1 MKGSVFFRRNTFVL
15 VQILLVLL
23 VCFVGAAMAASGE
36 GKHGAEATGWG
47 ATDTYRV
54 INFAVLFIALFF
66 ILKKPVSQ
74 TLNGRIKGIKT
85 ELEGLEAKKK
95 EAEKKLAEY
104 NQQIASLDR
113 EVEKIIS
120 EYIKQGKAAG
130 ERILE
135 ESKKAAEK
143 LEDQARKNIEN
154 EFKNAK
160 LKLQKDILE
169 KALTKAEE
177 LLKKKITS
185 EDHNRL
191 VDEYLDKVVA

>member
-1 MKGSVFFRRNTFVL
+1 MKGSVFFRRNAFVL
-15 VQILLVLL
+15 IQIVLVIL
-23 VCFVGAAMAASGE
+23 VCFAGVALASSGGGE
-36 GKHGAEATGWG
+36 QGAEAKGWG

-66 ILKKPVSQ
+66 ILKKPVSKA
-74 TLNGRIKGIKT
+74 LNGRIEGIKT

-95 EAEKKLAEY
+95 EAEKKLSEY
-104 NQQIASLDR
+104 DEQIAFLDR
-113 EVEKIIS
+113 EADKIIA
-120 EYIKQGKAAG
+120 EYIKQGEAAR

-143 LEDQARKNIEN
+143 LEDQARRSIEN

-169 KALTKAEE
+169 KALIKAEE
-177 LLKKKITS
+177 LLKDKITS
-185 EDHNRL
+185 EDQNRL

>member
-1 MKGSVFFRRNTFVL
+1 MRGSFFFRRNTFVL
-15 VQILLVLL
+15 VRIILVFLI
-23 VCFVGAAMAASGE
+23 CFSGAVATASEGGE
-36 GKHGAEATGWG
+36 HGGEATGWG

-54 INFAVLFIALFF
+54 INFSVLFIALFL

-74 TLNGRIKGIKT
+74 TLNGRIEGIKT
-85 ELEGLEAKKK
+85 ELEGLEAKKR
-95 EAEKKLAEY
+95 EAEQKLAEY
-104 NQQIASLDR
+104 NKQIASLDR
-113 EVEKIIS
+113 EAEKIVA

-143 LEDQARKNIEN
+143 LEEQARRNIEN

-160 LKLQKDILE
+160 LKLQKDIME

-177 LLKKKITS
+177 LLKEKITS

-191 VDEYLDKVVA
+191 VDEYLEKVVA

>member
-1 MKGSVFFRRNTFVL
+1 MKGSVFFRRNAFVL
-15 VQILLVLL
+15 IQIILVLL
-23 VCFVGAAMAASGE
+23 VCFTGAALAASGGGE
-36 GKHGAEATGWG
+36 NGAEAKGWT

-54 INFAVLFIALFF
+54 INFAILFIALFF

-74 TLNGRIKGIKT
+74 ALNGRIEGIKT

-95 EAEKKLAEY
+95 EAEKKLSEY
-104 NQQIASLDR
+104 NEQIASLDR
-113 EVEKIIS
+113 EAEKIIA
-120 EYIKQGKAAG
+120 EYIKQGKAAR

-143 LEDQARKNIEN
+143 LEEQARRNIEN
-154 EFKNAK
+154 EFKSAK

-177 LLKKKITS
+177 LLKDKITS
-185 EDHNRL
+185 EDQNRL

>member
-1 MKGSVFFRRNTFVL
+1 MKGSVFSRRNAFV
-15 VQILLVLL
+15 VIQIVLLVL
-23 VCFVGAAMAASGE
+23 VCFAGTALAASGGGE
-36 GKHGAEATGWG
+36 HGAEAKGWV

-54 INFAVLFIALFF
+54 INFAVLFIVLFF

-74 TLNGRIKGIKT
+74 ALNGRIEGIKT

-95 EAEKKLAEY
+95 EAEKKLSEY
-104 NQQIASLDR
+104 NEQIASLDR
-113 EVEKIIS
+113 EAEKIIA
-120 EYIKQGKAAG
+120 EYIKQGEAAR

-143 LEDQARKNIEN
+143 LEDQARRNIEN
-154 EFKNAK
+154 EFKSAK

-169 KALTKAEE
+169 KALTKAET
-177 LLKKKITS
+177 LLKDKITS
-185 EDHNRL
+185 EDQNRL

>member
-1 MKGSVFFRRNTFVL
+1 MKGSVFFRRNAFVL
-15 VQILLVLL
+15 IQIILVLL
-23 VCFVGAAMAASGE
+23 VCLASAALAASGAGE
-36 GKHGAEATGWG
+36 HGAEAKGWA

-74 TLNGRIKGIKT
+74 ALNGRIEGIKT

-95 EAEKKLAEY
+95 EAEKKLLEY
-104 NQQIASLDR
+104 NEQIASLDR
-113 EVEKIIS
+113 EAEKIIA
-120 EYIKQGKAAG
+120 EYIKQGEAAR

-135 ESKKAAEK
+135 ESKKAAGK
-143 LEDQARKNIEN
+143 LEDQARRNIEN

-160 LKLQKDILE
+160 LELQKDILE
-169 KALTKAEE
+169 KALTRAEE
-177 LLKKKITS
+177 LLKDKITS
-185 EDHNRL
+185 EDQNRL

>member
-1 MKGSVFFRRNTFVL
+1 MKGSVFFRRNAFVL
-15 VQILLVLL
+15 IQIILVLL
-23 VCFVGAAMAASGE
+23 VCFAGV
-36 GKHGAEATGWG
+36 AEAKGWG

-54 INFAVLFIALFF
+54 INFAILFIALFF

-74 TLNGRIKGIKT
+74 ALNGRIEGIKT

-95 EAEKKLAEY
+95 EAEKKLSEY
-104 NQQIASLDR
+104 NEQIVSLDR
-113 EVEKIIS
+113 EAEKIIA
-120 EYIKQGKAAG
+120 EYIKQGKAAR

-135 ESKKAAEK
+135 ESKKATEK
-143 LEDQARKNIEN
+143 LEEQAKRNIEN
-154 EFKNAK
+154 EFKSAK

-177 LLKKKITS
+177 LLKDKITS
-185 EDHNRL
+185 EDQNRL

>member
-1 MKGSVFFRRNTFVL
+1 MKGSVFFRRNAFVL
-15 VQILLVLL
+15 IQIVLVLL
-23 VCFVGAAMAASGE
+23 VCFAGAALAASGGGE
-36 GKHGAEATGWG
+36 HGAEAKGWA

-54 INFAVLFIALFF
+54 MNFAVLFIALFF

-74 TLNGRIKGIKT
+74 ALNGRIEGIKT

-95 EAEKKLAEY
+95 EAEKKLSEY
-104 NQQIASLDR
+104 NEQIAFLDR
-113 EVEKIIS
+113 EADKIIA
-120 EYIKQGKAAG
+120 EYIKQGEAAR

-143 LEDQARKNIEN
+143 LEDQSRRNIEN

-177 LLKKKITS
+177 LLKDKITS
-185 EDHNRL
+185 EDQNRL

>member
-1 MKGSVFFRRNTFVL
+1 MKGSVFFRRNAFVL
-15 VQILLVLL
+15 IQITLVLL
-23 VCFVGAAMAASGE
+23 VCFAGAALAASGGGE
-36 GKHGAEATGWG
+36 NGAEAKGWA

-54 INFAVLFIALFF
+54 INFAILFIALFF
-66 ILKKPVSQ
+66 ILKKPVSHA
-74 TLNGRIKGIKT
+74 LNGRIEGIKT

-95 EAEKKLAEY
+95 EAEKKLSEY
-104 NQQIASLDR
+104 NEQIASLDR
-113 EVEKIIS
+113 EAEKIIA
-120 EYIKQGKAAG
+120 EYIKQGKAAR

-143 LEDQARKNIEN
+143 LEEQARRNIEN
-154 EFKNAK
+154 EFKSAK

-177 LLKKKITS
+177 LLKDKITS
-185 EDHNRL
+185 EDQNRL